1 MLELDSAYETVRVA
15 GTDEAGRGPLCGP
28 VCAAAVILPPGLEI
42 AALNDSKKL
51 TERRREALF
60 DIIKA
65 DALAWSIAWCS
76 AQEID
81 QLNILQASHLAMVR
95 AIEGL
100 AVAPEHVLVD
110 GNRIPRSLALPATAL
125 VKGDGRHSAIAAASI
140 LAKVARDRYMTELD
154 GRFPGYEL
162 GRNKGYPTALHMAAL
177 SRQGACQEHRKSF
190 APVRRALG
198 ITDDP
203 GKTDATVPKPIPTQG
218 SLEF

>member
-28 VCAAAVILPPGLEI
+28 VCAAAVILPAGLEV
-42 AALNDSKKL
+42 AALNDSKTL
-51 TERRREALF
+51 SERQRDALF
-60 DIIKA
+60 DIIQA
-65 DALAWSIAWCS
+65 DAVAWSIAWCS
-76 AQEID
+76 AAEID

-100 AVAPEHVLVD
+100 AVEPEHVLVD
-110 GNRIPRSLALPATAL
+110 GNRIPKSLTLPATAL

-140 LAKVARDRYMTELD
+140 LAKVARDRHMAELD
-154 GRFPGYEL
+154 ERFPGYEL
-162 GRNKGYPTALHMAAL
+162 SRNKGYPTKTHMAAL
-177 SRQGACQEHRKSF
+177 TSQGACPEHRKSF

-198 ITDDP
+198 ITNGRDD
-203 GKTDATVPKPIPTQG
+203 TDKTVPQPIPTQG